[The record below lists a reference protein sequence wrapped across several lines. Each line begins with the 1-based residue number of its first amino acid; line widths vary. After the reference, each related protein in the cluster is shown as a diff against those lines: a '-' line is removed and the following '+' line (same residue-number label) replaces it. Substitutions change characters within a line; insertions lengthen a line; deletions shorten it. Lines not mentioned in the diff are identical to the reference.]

1 MLEFERCKKTC
12 VVFQKHRVYFESI
25 QNHCWL
31 FIAIWSHYWDKALAR
46 WPVAGLPSRLCRLCA
61 ALWVCMRFCQDR
73 TLSCIR
79 ENQRLTARGSGINRA
94 CRSPICKEKRSFMRK
109 MVKRAAV
116 ALCLGVLLVAQ
127 AQAQPASL
135 PPVRIAL
142 IESLSGAF
150 ANAGE
155 AMFRSLV

>member
-1 MLEFERCKKTC
+1 
-12 VVFQKHRVYFESI
+12 
-25 QNHCWL
+25 
-31 FIAIWSHYWDKALAR
+31 
-46 WPVAGLPSRLCRLCA
+46 
-61 ALWVCMRFCQDR
+61 
-73 TLSCIR
+73 
-79 ENQRLTARGSGINRA
+79 
-94 CRSPICKEKRSFMRK
+94 

-155 AMFRSLV
+155 AMFRSLVWATDPVNARGGVKLADGAHPLLVQRYDNKSQNEKALAGLRSAIDDGATVIAQGNSSPIATSLIDAINKHNQR